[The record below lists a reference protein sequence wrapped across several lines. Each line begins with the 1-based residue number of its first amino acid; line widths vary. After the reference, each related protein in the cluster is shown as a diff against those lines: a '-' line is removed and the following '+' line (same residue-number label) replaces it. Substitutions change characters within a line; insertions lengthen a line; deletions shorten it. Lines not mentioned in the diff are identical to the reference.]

1 MLLHFD
7 QIRAALADRQIAF
20 VAAQTGLHANT
31 LHGIKKG
38 KITNP
43 SLRTMTILSE
53 YLIRQIQPHMSQS
66 TQ

>member
-1 MLLHFD
+1 MLLELT
-7 QIRAALADRQIAF
+7 QIKAALSDRQIAF

-31 LHGIKKG
+31 LHAIKKG

-53 YLIRQIQPHMSQS
+53 YLVRQIQPHMSQS